1 MWPQWAFRN
10 PPPQANAADLVPTG
24 RRATAYGVFAG
35 GVGAASLAG
44 GVLVGALY
52 SHPIPVLV
60 TVVAAIQ
67 ALALAP
73 LFTTRLRR
81 A

>member
-1 MWPQWAFRN
+1 MGIEESTLR
-10 PPPQANAADLVPTG
+10 ANVADLPPTG

-35 GVGAASLAG
+35 VVGAASLAG
-44 GVLVGALY
+44 GALVGALC
-52 SHPIPVLV
+52 SHSIPVLD
-60 TVVAAIQ
+60 TVVAAIRG
-67 ALALAP
+67 LALAP